1 MNDASNYTE
10 NNVINAALRGVA
22 YPLPTATYVSLHT
35 GDPGE
40 TGTANEVTVGAWP
53 SYVRRHAEQGGA
65 IGTGWIAPT
74 DGVTSNAKQL
84 TYPNNNGAAP
94 VVVTHIAVWDALSGG
109 NAITKAALTT
119 PRTIDLGE
127 VLVFD
132 IGALVVAQ
140 T

>member
-1 MNDASNYTE
+1 MNDATNYTE

-40 TGTANEVTVGAWP
+40 TGAANEVTISAWP

-84 TYPNNNGAAP
+84 TYPNNNGAAA
-94 VVVTHIAVWDALSGG
+94 VVVTHFAVWDALSSG
-109 NAITKAALTT
+109 NAITKGVLTT
-119 PRTIDLGE
+119 PRTVDLGE

>member
-1 MNDASNYTE
+1 MTAATNYTE
-10 NNVINAALRGVA
+10 TNVINAALRGVT

-40 TGTANEVTVGAWP
+40 TGAANEVTLGAWP
-53 SYVRRHAEQGGA
+53 GYVRRHAEQGGA
-65 IGTGWIAPT
+65 IGTGWAAPT

-94 VVVTHIAVWDALSGG
+94 VVITHFAVHDAITSG
-109 NAITKAALTT
+109 NAITKAALST
-119 PRTIDLGE
+119 PRTLDPGD

-132 IGALVVAQ
+132 IGTLVVAQ